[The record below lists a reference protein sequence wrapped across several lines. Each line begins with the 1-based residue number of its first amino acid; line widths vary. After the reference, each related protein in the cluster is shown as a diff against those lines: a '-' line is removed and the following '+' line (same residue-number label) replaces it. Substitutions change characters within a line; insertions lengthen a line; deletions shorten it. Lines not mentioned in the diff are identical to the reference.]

1 MTKRKKKKVDK
12 EIEEWNK
19 KVRELGESNR
29 QKLVNAINKG
39 KNA

>member
-19 KVRELGESNR
+19 KVRALGESNR
-29 QKLVNAINKG
+29 QKLINAIKDNK
-39 KNA
+39 

>member
-12 EIEEWNK
+12 DIEEWNK
-19 KVRELGESNR
+19 QVRALGEKNR
-29 QKLVNAINKG
+29 NKLMKAMKN

>member
-19 KVRELGESNR
+19 KVRKLGESNR
-29 QKLVNAINKG
+29 QKLINAIKDNK
-39 KNA
+39 